1 MTNGMARSEETIWRK
16 IEDETVIIKDDGL
29 SVHMLNKTASHIWE
43 MCNGDC
49 GPDEISASLCERFD
63 ISFEEAR
70 VDVIE
75 VIGKLE
81 QMGLLKQV
89 EEVAGL

>member
-49 GPDEISASLCERFD
+49 GPDEIAASLCERFH

-75 VIGKLE
+75 VMGELE

-89 EEVAGL
+89 EEVAGP